1 MSADRVFVTG
11 GTGFVGSAVVRA
23 LIARGFAV
31 RALVRRGSATGNLAG
46 LDCEI
51 AEGDM
56 MDGASLSSAMHGVR
70 FVFHVAADYRLWAP
84 DPSEIV
90 RHNVEGTR
98 AVMKLAL
105 QARVERVVYTSSV
118 AVLRPVPGR
127 AADEMS
133 RMPEN
138 EAIGAY
144 KKSKIAAHA
153 LVESLVAR
161 DGLPAVIVSPSTPIG
176 PRDIKPT
183 PTGQIIVNAARGK
196 MPAYVDTGLN
206 LVHVDDVAAGHLL
219 ALERGKPGAHYILG
233 GQDVTLGSMLASIA
247 NAAGRRPP
255 RFQLPRAPI
264 YPLAVAAE
272 LAARVTGRT
281 PFLTLDG
288 LRMSK
293 YHMYFS
299 SAKAERELG
308 YRARSYERGVRDAI
322 AWFRD
327 AGYLH

>member
-23 LIARGFAV
+23 SIARGFAV
-31 RALVRRGSATGNLAG
+31 RVLVRRGSATGNLAG

-84 DPSEIV
+84 DPSEII

-118 AVLRPVPGR
+118 AVLRPVQGR

-153 LVESLVAR
+153 LVESMVAR

>member
-1 MSADRVFVTG
+1 MSADLVFVTG

>member
-31 RALVRRGSATGNLAG
+31 RVLVRRGSATGNLAG

-84 DPSEIV
+84 DPSEII

-118 AVLRPVPGR
+118 AVLRPVQGR

-153 LVESLVAR
+153 LVESMVAR

>member
-1 MSADRVFVTG
+1 MSADRALVTG

-23 LIARGFAV
+23 LVARGFTV
-31 RALVRRGSATGNLAG
+31 RALVRKGSAAGNLAG
-46 LDCEI
+46 LDCEL
-51 AEGDM
+51 AGGDM
-56 MDGASLSSAMHGVR
+56 MDGASLSAAMNGVR

-84 DPSEIV
+84 DPAEIIH
-90 RHNVEGTR
+90 HNVEGTR
-98 AVMKLAL
+98 AVMRAAL
-105 QARVERVVYTSSV
+105 QGGVARVVYTSSV
-118 AVLRPVPGR
+118 AVLRPVEGS
-127 AADEMS
+127 AADELS
-133 RMPEN
+133 RMPEG

-144 KKSKIAAHA
+144 KRSKIAAHA
-153 LVESLVAR
+153 LVEAMIAR
-161 DGLPAVIVSPSTPIG
+161 EGLPAVIVSPSTPIG

-183 PTGQIIVNAARGK
+183 PTGQIIVNAARGQ

-219 ALERGKPGAHYILG
+219 ALEFGKPGDHYILG
-233 GQDVTLGSMLASIA
+233 GQDVTLGTMLASIA
-247 NAAGRRPP
+247 NVVGRRPP

-272 LAARVTGRT
+272 LAARITGRT

-293 YHMYFS
+293 HHMYFS

-308 YRARSYERGVRDAI
+308 YRARPYDCGVRDAI
-322 AWFRD
+322 TWFRD

>member
-11 GTGFVGSAVVRA
+11 GTGFVGSAVIRA

-56 MDGASLSSAMHGVR
+56 MDGASLSSAMNGVR

-118 AVLRPVPGR
+118 AVLRPVQGC

-153 LVESLVAR
+153 LVESMVAR

-183 PTGQIIVNAARGK
+183 PTGQIIVNAAKGQ

-247 NAAGRRPP
+247 NAVGRRPP

>member
-11 GTGFVGSAVVRA
+11 GTGFVGSAVIRA

-56 MDGASLSSAMHGVR
+56 MDGASLSSAMNGVR

-153 LVESLVAR
+153 LVESMVAR

-183 PTGQIIVNAARGK
+183 PTGQIIVNAAKGQ

-247 NAAGRRPP
+247 NAVGRRPP

-327 AGYLH
+327 AGYLY

>member
-1 MSADRVFVTG
+1 MSADRVLVTG

-23 LIARGFAV
+23 LIVRGFAV
-31 RALVRRGSATGNLAG
+31 RALVRRGSAAGNLAG
-46 LDCEI
+46 LDCDI

-56 MDGASLSSAMHGVR
+56 MDSGSVLSATKDAR

-84 DPSEIV
+84 DPSEIIH
-90 RHNVEGTR
+90 HNVEGTR
-98 AVMKLAL
+98 AVMNSAL
-105 QARVERVVYTSSV
+105 QAGVERVVYTSSV
-118 AVLRPVPGR
+118 AVLRPLSAG
-127 AADEMS
+127 AADELS
-133 RMPEN
+133 RMPED

-153 LVESLVAR
+153 LVESMIAR

-183 PTGQIIVNAARGK
+183 PTGQIIVNAVRGQ

-219 ALERGKPGAHYILG
+219 ALEAGKPGDHYILG
-233 GQDVTLGSMLASIA
+233 GQDVTLGDMLACIA

-293 YHMYFS
+293 HHMYFS

-308 YRARSYERGVRDAI
+308 YRARPYEAGIRDAI
-322 AWFRD
+322 SWFRD